1 MKWRSLGGR
10 HPNVLN
16 SYVKFR
22 KQEQRAATRERGLW
36 PRPTRDEKGKSV
48 DANLEPREKKQRCG
62 LEVDKVLME
71 TMKGL
76 VTDLPIIIED
86 EDK

>member
-1 MKWRSLGGR
+1 MKWRSSGGR

-22 KQEQRAATRERGLW
+22 KEKQREEARKMGLW
-36 PRPTRDEKGKSV
+36 PRPTRYDPGKSV
-48 DANLEPREKKQRCG
+48 DANLEPREKKQRRG
-62 LEVDKVLME
+62 LGVDKVLME

-76 VTDLPIIIED
+76 VSDLPIIIED
-86 EDK
+86 EDE

>member
-1 MKWRSLGGR
+1 
-10 HPNVLN
+10 
-16 SYVKFR
+16 
-22 KQEQRAATRERGLW
+22 
-36 PRPTRDEKGKSV
+36 V
-48 DANLEPREKKQRCG
+48 DANLEPREKKQRRG